1 MQNNRWSRNFD
12 WVQIT
17 GGTSGTT
24 WIQKNRTDI
33 YDESRV
39 IAVGDIYFKLNKY
52 LTGVTFTYI
61 NSLNNIYNTE
71 NLTTGDGHALV
82 NMYNEYDVIDSVF
95 KDIIFIDVAADSNI
109 DLNFQWFSINDAKLK
124 PGHLVLL
131 KNQNSEFENDIYV
144 VNNQYFLDNT
154 DIISTRY
161 KSDKFSCS
169 VKLGKNADK
178 QFFLVNNGF
187 EFPTNFEPKYFIEG
201 QSFILKNLINYNLNS
216 SSTGE
221 TYRPKM
227 IFTDY
232 EFARKQLANNYDL
245 YDNIIISGIT
255 VIGTPLNLSLDS
267 YNIESNSLSSSLFT
281 STILPSYLNINYHYN
296 NYTIRTG
303 INVSFN
309 GLTSDISNSYSGG
322 SIDYTNYTSIL
333 SVPSFEC
340 AVGDYVSI
348 NIYSGV
354 SSYLVLSASTFI
366 KDIQGNY
373 IILEETI
380 PTNILT
386 SLKGTSFYLNNL
398 NAANSWSDA
407 IDKFSKT
414 PYSDFFTVSATTYTG
429 STYPYNFYE
438 LEIKAIDS
446 PYNKY
451 FDYDGLSFNFL
462 NDTETRH
469 FETDNNYIKY
479 NLYDTLNKVTPAF
492 STGFTFFNEYIL
504 TGFTYQ
510 YIDND
515 KIRIVTNLTGL
526 TEIFKP
532 YTYIY
537 TSGDTTQK
545 TLIYDVSEGELII
558 EKPALWTTFPYS
570 NLTGIQNIDGLKI
583 ISDILYDVYINEYRT
598 DWYIKRLDDERKYIS
613 KSYAELLTEN
623 DFFRKNI
630 TGIIYENGN
639 NGIILKLYTLEN
651 DDNLFF
657 SSIDLIYVGADR
669 TTRLPV
675 PLRLVSGTTIPD
687 WDVLIDGNN
696 DDHNPEIPPDD
707 ILDGTGP
714 THIIGEVFDVG
725 IDVVL
730 SGPNNPPTVY
740 NIVDGGIDS
749 VLP

>member
-12 WVQIT
+12 WVEIT

-71 NLTTGDGHALV
+71 NLTTGDGQALV
-82 NMYNEYDVIDSVF
+82 NMYNEYDVIDSAFKNVVF
-95 KDIIFIDVAADSNI
+95 VDAAADSNI
-109 DLNFQWFSINDAKLK
+109 DLNLQWFSINDVKLK

-131 KNQNSEFENDIYV
+131 KNQTSEFDNDIYI
-144 VNNQYFLDNT
+144 VNDQYFLDNT
-154 DIISTRY
+154 DIISSRD
-161 KSDKFSCS
+161 KSEKFSCS

-178 QFFLVNNGF
+178 QFFLVNNGD

-201 QSFILKNLINYNLNS
+201 QSFILKNLVNYNLNS
-216 SSTGE
+216 SSSGNT
-221 TYRPKM
+221 TKPKM

-232 EFARKQLANNYDL
+232 EFARKQLTTNYKL
-245 YDNIIISGIT
+245 YNGIVISGIT
-255 VIGTPLNLSLDS
+255 INGTPLNLNLES
-267 YNIESNSLSSSLFT
+267 YSLSTPSLLSST
-281 STILPSYLNINYHYN
+281 VLPSYLNINYHYN

-303 INVSFN
+303 TNVSLY
-309 GLTSDISNSYSGG
+309 GLTSDITNSYSSGA
-322 SIDYTNYTSIL
+322 IDFTSFTAIPV
-333 SVPSFEC
+333 VPSFDC
-340 AVGDYVSI
+340 VIGDYVSI
-348 NIYSGV
+348 TIYSGIT
-354 SSYLVLSASTFI
+354 SHIVLNASTFI
-366 KDIQGNY
+366 KNKQDNY

-386 SLKGTSFYLNNL
+386 SLNGTNFKLNNL
-398 NAANSWSDA
+398 NCANSWSDA
-407 IDKFSKT
+407 IDKFSKS
-414 PYSDFFTVSATTYTG
+414 PYSEFYTVSAITYTG
-429 STYPYNFYE
+429 TTYPYYFYQ
-438 LEIKAIDS
+438 LNIDTKDS
-446 PYNKY
+446 PYNRY
-451 FDYDGLSFNFL
+451 FDYDGLTFNFI
-462 NDTETRH
+462 NDTQTKY
-469 FETDNNYIKY
+469 FETENNYIKY

-510 YIDND
+510 YVDNN
-515 KIRIVTNLTGL
+515 KIRIVSNLTGL

-537 TSGDTTQK
+537 ALGDTTQK
-545 TLIYDVSEGELII
+545 TLIYDVNEGEIII
-558 EKPALWTTFPYS
+558 EKPALWNTYSFS

-583 ISDILYDVYINEYRT
+583 ISDILYDVYINEDRT
-598 DWYIKRLDDERKYIS
+598 DWYIKRLDDERKYIT
-613 KSYAELLTEN
+613 KSYAELLTQNE
-623 DFFRKNI
+623 FFRKNI

-675 PLRLVSGTTIPD
+675 PLTLVSGTTIPD

-696 DDHNPEIPPDD
+696 DDHTPNIPPDD
-707 ILDGTGP
+707 TLDGTGP

-725 IDVVL
+725 EDVVL
-730 SGPNNPPTVY
+730 SGVNNPPTIY